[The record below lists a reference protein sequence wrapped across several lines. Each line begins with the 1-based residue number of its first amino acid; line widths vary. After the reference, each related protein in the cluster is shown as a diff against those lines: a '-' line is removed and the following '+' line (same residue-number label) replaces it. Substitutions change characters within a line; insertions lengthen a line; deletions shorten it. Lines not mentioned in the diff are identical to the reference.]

1 MYKLAAYIFSV
12 NMYLVQYKESTLKE
26 EIYMYL
32 IESTLKEEI
41 YMYLIQY
48 KESILKEEIYMY
60 LIQYKESILKEE
72 IYMYLIQYKEST
84 LKEEIASIS
93 HRKSLL
99 LAIYM
104 LTDLKLKIA
113 FTIQSTFQ
121 R

>member
-26 EIYMYL
+26 EIYIYL
-32 IESTLKEEI
+32 IEST
-41 YMYLIQY
+41 
-48 KESILKEEIYMY
+48 LKEEIYMY